1 MEKVSWEFPDF
12 GIHMAKN
19 NGSRHTQETK
29 TVFGTNWMLELYRR
43 DNDNDNDDDTKS
55 LPAADEQQQQ
65 QNHKKLRFNFVVT
78 RKRLSYREPVCLRVR
93 YAFFVHHNS
102 DVGASSS
109 SLLWSD
115 DRLGREFEVGTQ
127 FDVDN
132 LALFDDFDSMNK
144 SLAAD
149 DGTLV
154 ITVHFKLLSSSS
166 TDDKAAAASCWK
178 PAKIVP
184 HPTLSR
190 LRTDRTWAD
199 IAFSVVDDNADGGGR
214 RKFLY
219 AHRNILALHAPA
231 LLRLATAATTTNES
245 SNSNND
251 RVIKEEEKDEEN
263 ACSGSSS
270 TTTIIV
276 ELPVWVVDP
285 LALENLLAYIYDGS
299 LPHRCDTYDSARAML
314 FAADRFA
321 CTSLKLYVESY
332 MAEEIL
338 NHSNAADFLLLAD
351 ALSCPFLKEA
361 VFDEIAFVPSVV
373 FDTEGWTTRVLKC
386 ERLVMEV
393 MTARYCEPTEDER
406 QRHVE
411 CLSVN
416 TLRYRLV
423 KQGLDVDGSRET
435 LVKRLKTAHHR
446 DHDAPAS
453 DAASATNSTGTSSY
467 SSS

>member
-1 MEKVSWEFPDF
+1 
-12 GIHMAKN
+12 
-19 NGSRHTQETK
+19 
-29 TVFGTNWMLELYRR
+29 
-43 DNDNDNDDDTKS
+43 
-55 LPAADEQQQQ
+55 
-65 QNHKKLRFNFVVT
+65 
-78 RKRLSYREPVCLRVR
+78 
-93 YAFFVHHNS
+93 
-102 DVGASSS
+102 
-109 SLLWSD
+109 
-115 DRLGREFEVGTQ
+115 
-127 FDVDN
+127 VDN

-144 SLAAD
+144 SLAVD

-166 TDDKAAAASCWK
+166 ADDKAAVAASCWK

-231 LLRLATAATTTNES
+231 LLRLAIAATTTNES
-245 SNSNND
+245 SNSSND
-251 RVIKEEEKDEEN
+251 RVIREEEEEEED
-263 ACSGSSS
+263 ACSGTSS
-270 TTTIIV
+270 TTTII
-276 ELPVWVVDP
+276 ELPDQVVDP

-299 LPHRCDTYDSARAML
+299 LPHRCDTYDSARAL
-314 FAADRFA
+314 LLAADRFE

-338 NHSNAADFLLLAD
+338 NHANAADFLLLAD
-351 ALSCPFLKEA
+351 ALSCPLLKEA
-361 VFDEIAFVPSVV
+361 VFDEIAFVPSAV
-373 FDTEGWTTRVLKC
+373 FNTEGWTTRVLKC

-435 LVKRLKTAHHR
+435 LVKRFKTAHHGV
-446 DHDAPAS
+446 HDAPAC
-453 DAASATNSTGTSSY
+453 DAASATTSTGSTSS
-467 SSS
+467 S

>member
-19 NGSRHTQETK
+19 GSRHTQEAK
-29 TVFGTNWMLELYRR
+29 TVFGANWMLELYRR
-43 DNDNDNDDDTKS
+43 DNDNDDDTKS

-65 QNHKKLRFNFVVT
+65 QNHKKLRFDFVFT

-93 YAFFVHHNS
+93 YAFFVRRIS

-132 LALFDDFDSMNK
+132 LALFDDLDSMNK

-166 TDDKAAAASCWK
+166 ADDKAAAASRWK
-178 PAKIVP
+178 PAKISL

-199 IAFSVVDDNADGGGR
+199 IAFSVVDGGR
-214 RKFLY
+214 RRFLY
-219 AHRNILALHAPA
+219 AHRNTLALHAPA
-231 LLRLATAATTTNES
+231 LLRLATAATTTNG
-245 SNSNND
+245 SNSKND
-251 RVIKEEEKDEEN
+251 PVIREEDEED
-263 ACSGSSS
+263 ACSGTSS
-270 TTTIIV
+270 TTTII
-276 ELPVWVVDP
+276 ELPDQVVDP

-299 LPHRCDTYDSARAML
+299 LPHRCDTYDSARAL
-314 FAADRFA
+314 LLAADRFE

-338 NHSNAADFLLLAD
+338 NHANAADFLLLAD
-351 ALSCPFLKEA
+351 ALSCPLLKEA
-361 VFDEIAFVPSVV
+361 VFDEIAFVPSAV
-373 FDTEGWTTRVLKC
+373 FNTEGWTTRVLKC

-393 MTARYCEPTEDER
+393 MTARYCEPTVDER
-406 QRHVE
+406 KRYAE

-416 TLRYRLV
+416 ALRYRLV
-423 KQGLDVDGSRET
+423 EQGLDVDGSRET
-435 LVKRLKTAHHR
+435 LVKRFKTAHHGV
-446 DHDAPAS
+446 HDAPAC
-453 DAASATNSTGTSSY
+453 DAASATTSTGSTSS
-467 SSS
+467 S